1 MFPVALT
8 KQLMNNNNRE
18 VVKKKKIDSLS
29 MKRV

>member
-8 KQLMNNNNRE
+8 KQLMNNNDKE
-18 VVKKKKIDSLS
+18 VVKKKIDSLS